1 MDIYFWIAQAVAL
14 ITCAVS
20 CASYLAKKRSSFLAW
35 QLLNN
40 VLYGAQYALLG
51 AFSGVASNAV
61 SIVKYAVFW
70 KNEKEHRENPKSVL
84 LIFLGL
90 SLGIG
95 LFFLDGWHTVVPLIT
110 SLLFTFAAWQKDAR
124 LLRVIGIVCCSLWI
138 WYNLSVRAYV
148 SAAYSLAELLC
159 ALVTLIKRK

>member
-1 MDIYFWIAQAVAL
+1 MKWIK
-14 ITCAVS
+14 I
-20 CASYLAKKRSSFLAW
+20 
-35 QLLNN
+35 
-40 VLYGAQYALLG
+40 
-51 AFSGVASNAV
+51 
-61 SIVKYAVFW
+61 W

-110 SLLFTFAAWQKDAR
+110 SLLFTFAAWQKDER